1 MAQTPEAKVKAA
13 VRKLLTELG
22 VYYFAPASNGMG
34 RSGIPDIICCVSG
47 KFFAIECKAGKG
59 KTTALQEREL
69 SAIRE
74 ANGVAIVVYEG
85 EMDVIRFWVNHIRI
99 RDKA

>member
-34 RSGIPDIICCVSG
+34 DPVSPTSSAVCRASSSLSSARLARARQPPFRSESYQRSE
-47 KFFAIECKAGKG
+47 KR
-59 KTTALQEREL
+59 TA
-69 SAIRE
+69 
-74 ANGVAIVVYEG
+74 
-85 EMDVIRFWVNHIRI
+85 
-99 RDKA
+99 